1 MANTRLIEEYIR
13 DSGYKLQ
20 YIARAMQISTTALN
34 QKLQGRTQ
42 FKLVS
47 DMEKKWDQMH
57 EIVKKYM

>member
-1 MANTRLIEEYIR
+1 MANTEMIRAYIR

-42 FKLVS
+42 FKLVE
-47 DMEKKWDQMH
+47 DMEDKWRDMQ
-57 EIVKKYM
+57 IKP